1 MRIRDRMA
9 IAHASMMLLQICN
22 VMHKGRQSSSPSSK
36 FMPKKIW
43 RTKSKP
49 QSSSPT
55 VTTLWNPEGNCRWHS
70 VSGRTVTLTTTA
82 LMQLSELER
91 RQLQK
96 VAHQRLQNMHLGPII
111 VPKDPLTKRP
121 KKGSFLRGRHRNNS
135 VLDSLKDLGKEGKE
149 SSTPLVFGIPLEKCI
164 GNEKALRRYHST
176 RRKERRESLD
186 LAQSPLLARQ
196 QGKQVKGSVEDIPS
210 LAQSSSGSTSSTS
223 TSLLDALSLST
234 STEVDVQRRERR
246 NSLLPQEPKVPQ
258 VVQACFGHLEKRAL
272 HILGIF
278 RVGGSKKRTRQLRED
293 FDAGNEIILNDSHNP
308 HDVGAL
314 LKEFFRDLPEPL
326 LTRELYPAFVA
337 CTRLENF
344 EQRLRALQLLVYLLP
359 TANRDTLN
367 ALLGFL
373 NRVSKNAA
381 DTVDDDGNEIQG
393 NKMDTHNLAT
403 LFGPNILR
411 KTKGGQD
418 RDAHG
423 GQEASEQVEESR
435 EVISVVQIMTEHM
448 EAIFQVPAEIQDSVL
463 KITYETDPEALD
475 YLLTKRAVAL
485 GCVDPAEM
493 EATFN
498 EDIDSPHS
506 SSPPCTPEEILMPF
520 HALHGHEHRLFSSPD
535 DLYACRNKSDF
546 TDESLGHVTREQML
560 QQSKQK
566 SLSLPRAAPVIDS
579 RFPSSPKI
587 ARTGCEDRSVS
598 GQQERST
605 KTKRGRHS
613 SENQDE
619 SNQWGGE
626 SSPTSTITPPTR
638 LVRGISNEKQ
648 IFSPLSPHSPRRISG
663 GPVSPLVGHP
673 PERQFSSPANMDSG
687 TLSPNL
693 EISYQSK
700 SPRTVRKHASD
711 LLPSPWKLGDDASD
725 QVWLPVDNRR
735 TQSVSDCIKPTRP
748 CVISPSLQ
756 RRGPPKSPQ
765 PRIAKVPIAAMEED
779 FDMDLP
785 LETASTSPTSP
796 ERDDKQWQGKW
807 KLKDGQ
813 ETLV

>member
-1 MRIRDRMA
+1 
-9 IAHASMMLLQICN
+9 
-22 VMHKGRQSSSPSSK
+22 
-36 FMPKKIW
+36 
-43 RTKSKP
+43 
-49 QSSSPT
+49 
-55 VTTLWNPEGNCRWHS
+55 
-70 VSGRTVTLTTTA
+70 
-82 LMQLSELER
+82 MQLSELER

-135 VLDSLKDLGKEGKE
+135 VLDSLKDFGKEGKE
-149 SSTPLVFGIPLEKCI
+149 CSNPLVFGIPLEKCI
-164 GNEKALRRYHST
+164 GNEHALKRYHST

-196 QGKQVKGSVEDIPS
+196 QTKVKGSAEDISS
-210 LAQSSSGSTSSTS
+210 LAQSSSSGSTSSTS

-234 STEVDVQRRERR
+234 SSGAQVDAQRRERR
-246 NSLLPQEPKVPQ
+246 KSLLPQEPKVPQ
-258 VVQACFGHLEKRAL
+258 VVKACFNHLEKRAL

-293 FDAGNEIILNDSHNP
+293 LDTGQEVILNDNHNP

-337 CTRLENF
+337 CTRLDNF

-359 TANRDTLN
+359 TANRDTLH
-367 ALLGFL
+367 ALLEFL

-381 DTVDDDGNEIQG
+381 DYVDEDGNEVQG

-411 KTKGGQD
+411 KTKGGQE
-418 RDAHG
+418 RDAHVM
-423 GQEASEQVEESR
+423 EASEQVEESR
-435 EVISVVQIMTEHM
+435 EVISVVQVMTEHM
-448 EAIFQVPAEIQDSVL
+448 ETVFQVPSEIQDSVL
-463 KITYETDPEALD
+463 RIAYETDPEALD

-485 GCVDPAEM
+485 GCIDPAEM
-493 EATFN
+493 EASFT
-498 EDIDSPHS
+498 EDVESHS

-546 TDESLGHVTREQML
+546 TDESLGHMTREQML

-587 ARTGCEDRSVS
+587 ARTGCDDRPMSS
-598 GQQERST
+598 QQDRST
-605 KTKRGRHS
+605 KSKRGRHS

-619 SNQWGGE
+619 NIQWGGD
-626 SSPTSTITPPTR
+626 SSPTTTISPPTR

-673 PERQFSSPANMDSG
+673 PERQFSSPANMDG
-687 TLSPNL
+687 GALSPNL
-693 EISYQSK
+693 EVSYQSK

-711 LLPSPWKLGDDASD
+711 LLPSPWKLGEDSSD
-725 QVWLPVDNRR
+725 QIWLPVDSRR
-735 TQSVSDCIKPTRP
+735 TQSVSDCIKPSRP
-748 CVISPSLQ
+748 NAISPCLP
-756 RRGPPKSPQ
+756 RRVSGKSHQ
-765 PRIAKVPIAAMEED
+765 PRLAKVPIAAMEED

-785 LETASTSPTSP
+785 LETSTISPTSP
-796 ERDDKQWQGKW
+796 EKDDKQWQGKW